1 MIKCLIVCLIYILK
15 GYYFYLWSEHFH
27 DYHDSI
33 IPHSAARQGNKIVI
47 KLDVGVAMASTFAFE

>member
-1 MIKCLIVCLIYILK
+1 
-15 GYYFYLWSEHFH
+15 LWSEHFH

-47 KLDVGVAMASTFAFE
+47 KLDVGVGMASTFAFE